1 MLESEK
7 TRGEKDERILFF
19 LSTYSLTFSL
29 SLSSLFLASFS
40 HSSLYQIFSFIFSHL
55 MFFVRID
62 SSRKS
67 DILKAEEHKNY
78 GYKFWKERKL

>member
-7 TRGEKDERILFF
+7 HERRKRRENFILS
-19 LSTYSLTFSL
+19 LYSLTFSL
-29 SLSSLFLASFS
+29 PLSPLFLASFS